1 MLSSL
6 EKNKRFLPHSYTDE
20 WSGVYRIFSPN
31 TPIDRCCGKDP
42 TGTLYIGL
50 AGSRVRK
57 WSIPRTRISSIL
69 TGEHHAIKNKECF
82 KSAKVSMG
90 FFSSRVGVHGERKN
104 YKGESL
110 AEAIL
115 AEGWLLACYKD
126 LYGEYPPW
134 KAVSTGRRNTLS

>member
-57 WSIPRTRISSIL
+57 WSILRTRISSIL
-69 TGEHHAIKNKECF
+69 TGEHHAIKNR
-82 KSAKVSMG
+82 SDL
-90 FFSSRVGVHGERKN
+90 SRQRFPWGSLAVEWAYTGERKN
-104 YKGESL
+104 YKGEFV